1 MFSKKFSDDCHRVP
15 SGCARWFV
23 APEMRRK
30 RAATGPAGWL
40 AQTWAKM
47 AVEQKNLC
55 VFLSSRPG
63 VSNPPTE
70 ANFSVKHTE
79 VKSCEDGEVL
89 VKTLFLSVDPY
100 MRCRLNEESGAS
112 YVSSWKIG
120 ETLQGG
126 GVGVVVE
133 SRNES
138 FKAGDVVQSM
148 AWPWQTYAVFFKETE
163 SWMSQPTKVS
173 PRSLSEPKL

>member
-1 MFSKKFSDDCHRVP
+1 
-15 SGCARWFV
+15 
-23 APEMRRK
+23 
-30 RAATGPAGWL
+30 
-40 AQTWAKM
+40 M

-89 VKTLFLSVDPY
+89 LKTLFLSVDPY

-173 PRSLSEPKL
+173 PRPCHSQNQNYKRVCMGPGLDQNLWLLKPLIPKYLYLNSPNLP